1 MEQQSTILKSVKL
14 ASIDLEDKTYRI
26 TTRSDVDDLINSIKN
41 IGLINPPLLKMV
53 GSGYTIVCG
62 FRRINA
68 CKSLGRLRIEA
79 VIVDFDV
86 SRLECVKLAIT
97 DNALQRQ
104 LNLVEKSRSI
114 NMLSRFYSD
123 YKSLSK
129 AASVLGL
136 PENPSLIK
144 KIESICKLP
153 RAIQNRILSETVSLS
168 VAIELG
174 MFNSDI
180 GISFANLFDDLK
192 LSLNKQREIITFIK
206 EISIRDDISI
216 MEVLQG
222 SDLLEILN
230 DNNLDRSQKSQKV
243 RFYLKQ
249 RRYPE
254 ITSADKQFR
263 QNIKELRLGN
273 NIRLIPPNNFE
284 GATYILKLSF
294 NNPGEL
300 QDSLE
305 VLNSICQK
313 RSMNK
318 FFFTVQ

>member
-1 MEQQSTILKSVKL
+1 MEG
-14 ASIDLEDKTYRI
+14 AR
-26 TTRSDVDDLINSIKN
+26 
-41 IGLINPPLLKMV
+41 
-53 GSGYTIVCG
+53 YTIVCG

-79 VIVDFDV
+79 VIVDSDV
-86 SRLECVKLAIT
+86 SRLECVNLAIT

-136 PENPSLIK
+136 PENPSFIK
-144 KIESICKLP
+144 KIESICNLP

-174 MFNSDI
+174 MFNSDV

-192 LSLNKQREIITFIK
+192 LSLNKQREIITLIK

-222 SDLLEILN
+222 SDLLEIQN
-230 DNNLDRSQKSQKV
+230 DNNLDRSQKSQKI

-254 ITSADKQFR
+254 ITTADKKFR
-263 QNIKELRLGN
+263 QNIKELKLGN
-273 NIRLIPPNNFE
+273 NTKLVPPSNFE
-284 GATYILKLSF
+284 GATYTLKLSF
-294 NNPGEL
+294 NNPDEL

-305 VLNSICQK
+305 ALNSICQS
-313 RSMNK
+313 RSLNK
-318 FFFTVQ
+318 IFNI